1 MKKFENFLA
10 IAILFSAGIVDA
22 SLWFLIGLFLFF
34 AIGLAIVRRSR
45 KKKSVVRWDWAEP
58 IR

>member
-1 MKKFENFLA
+1 MKKFEGFLA
-10 IAILFSAGIVDA
+10 VAILFSAGIVDA

-34 AIGLAIVRRSR
+34 AIGLVIVRHSR
-45 KKKSVVRWDWAEP
+45 KKRSTARWDWAEP